1 MFVIKVSTQQY
12 YFFHLL
18 ANIFINGFN
27 FWVFYYSKEKDEK
40 VLESKA
46 TYDAWMDKKKGFVS
60 TSVIKAKMEE
70 QKKKKE
76 EEKRKE
82 KQKEAE
88 EVRLWSFFT

>member
-1 MFVIKVSTQQY
+1 M
-12 YFFHLL
+12 
-18 ANIFINGFN
+18 
-27 FWVFYYSKEKDEK
+27 
-40 VLESKA
+40 LESKA

-88 EVRLWSFFT
+88 EV